1 MFKKNR
7 EGTIKEL
14 WIDTFK
20 MPRVQIK
27 PISCLDLVI
36 PNFKR
41 EESLGGNIINK
52 KSISC
57 VLDEDLNIIN
67 IQQNQQQ

>member
-1 MFKKNR
+1 
-7 EGTIKEL
+7 
-14 WIDTFK
+14 

-41 EESLGGNIINK
+41 EEFLGGNIINK

-57 VLDEDLNIIN
+57 VLEKESDVIN
-67 IQQNQQQ
+67 VQQNQQQQQ

>member
-1 MFKKNR
+1 
-7 EGTIKEL
+7 
-14 WIDTFK
+14 

-57 VLDEDLNIIN
+57 VLKKKSDVIN
-67 IQQNQQQ
+67 VQQNQQQQQ

>member
-1 MFKKNR
+1 
-7 EGTIKEL
+7 
-14 WIDTFK
+14 
-20 MPRVQIK
+20 MPRMQIK

-57 VLDEDLNIIN
+57 VLEKELNAIN
-67 IQQNQQQ
+67 VQQNQQQQQ